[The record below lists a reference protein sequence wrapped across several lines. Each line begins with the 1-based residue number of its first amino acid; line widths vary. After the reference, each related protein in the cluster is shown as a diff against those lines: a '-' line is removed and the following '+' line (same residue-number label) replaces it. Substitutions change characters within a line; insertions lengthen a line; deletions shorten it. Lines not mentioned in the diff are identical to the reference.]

1 MHALIIDDNPVDQKV
16 LAQLL
21 TLEGVKLTQIFDP
34 SNLASELDTLDDI
47 DIIFVDLEMP
57 TYNGYQ
63 VLEVLTE
70 RFGNSLP
77 IVACT
82 VHTSEVVTARTQ
94 GFHSFIAKP
103 INAARFSSQIQ
114 RILQGESIWDF
125 K

>member
-21 TLEGVKLTQIFDP
+21 TLEGVRLTQIYDP
-34 SNLASELDTLDDI
+34 SNLETELDALDDI

-63 VLEVLTE
+63 VLEVLTQ
-70 RFGNSLP
+70 RYGTSLP

-82 VHTSEVVTARTQ
+82 VHTSEVITARTQ

-103 INAARFSSQIQ
+103 LNVSRFSSQIQ
-114 RILQGESIWDF
+114 RILQGESVWDF